1 MILLAIKLFLFVAM
15 LAHHTLQ
22 VFKYGP
28 KIAAL
33 SAAAPSDIAE
43 WPEPL
48 RAHWQKWFML
58 LKLNAVLGL
67 VVIFLGVL
75 LMKS

>member
-1 MILLAIKLFLFVAM
+1 M
-15 LAHHTLQ
+15 LEHHTLQ

-33 SAAAPSDIAE
+33 SAEAAPNAAA

-48 RAHWQKWFML
+48 RAHWQRWFIL

-67 VVIFLGVL
+67 IAILLGVVL
-75 LMKS
+75 VRF